1 MLPDLCPDL
10 TRIENPIT
18 PIDGTRESTFEKS
31 SRNVTESKEYAM
43 PDELKTDFDFFQEE
57 FRAYRGLEFN
67 EFQHLYIYRIF
78 INCIKYNLMP
88 IFNDAIGQTAQVGFQ
103 NDHLTNQRIRSYESL
118 HHFENPFQDFIKFDT
133 RFTLLS
139 PTEDELKN
147 LKESVSHPLCC
158 YVKLHRWGIK

>member
-57 FRAYRGLEFN
+57 FREYRGLEF
-67 EFQHLYIYRIF
+67 
-78 INCIKYNLMP
+78 IKNSNT
-88 IFNDAIGQTAQVGFQ
+88 FT
-103 NDHLTNQRIRSYESL
+103 S
-118 HHFENPFQDFIKFDT
+118 IKI
-133 RFTLLS
+133 L
-139 PTEDELKN
+139 
-147 LKESVSHPLCC
+147 
-158 YVKLHRWGIK
+158 